1 MPWCP
6 KCRQEFQNERTVCPD
21 CSEPLVEEQ
30 EVELVQTEIEFFAE
44 VEVKKFLA
52 FLEYSNIQ
60 DAKCEKDATLDIL
73 HILCKEEDV
82 AEVNKLFAA
91 FKSVEEQEVEEEID
105 PEEEVE
111 EESDVSQEE
120 SQKASAPYVKKSV
133 QYQETS
139 STGIMLVVIG
149 VLGLGYVALNYAGT
163 LHLLNGVI
171 PYCLNLVLFCAAM
184 IYGIVSLYQA
194 DKLKGQIEEEETLR
208 KEVLSWLTEQ
218 ITDEFLEK
226 ASDTSLPKEANYLKQ
241 YQAIKDLAIKQYPDI
256 IENFIESIV
265 DEVMNEE

>member
-6 KCRQEFQNERTVCPD
+6 KCRQEFQDGITVCPD
-21 CSEPLVEEQ
+21 CNEPLVEEL
-30 EVELVQTEIEFFAE
+30 EVELVQTEIEFFTE
-44 VEVKKFLA
+44 EEVKKFLA

-60 DAKCEKDATLDIL
+60 DAKCEKDVTLDII

-91 FKSVEEQEVEEEID
+91 FKSVEETEEEQVEDVAIEPD
-105 PEEEVE
+105 ADEDEV
-111 EESDVSQEE
+111 SKTST
-120 SQKASAPYVKKSV
+120 PYVKKSV
-133 QYQETS
+133 QYQETF

-149 VLGLGYVALNYAGT
+149 ILGLIYVALNYAGT

-171 PYCLNLVLFCAAM
+171 PYCLNLILFAAAI

-208 KEVLSWLTEQ
+208 NEILSWLTEQ
-218 ITDEFLEK
+218 VTDEFLEK

-241 YQAIKDLAIKQYPDI
+241 YQAVKNLAIKQYPDTA
-256 IENFIESIV
+256 ENFIESIV
-265 DEVMNEE
+265 EEVMNEE

>member
-6 KCRQEFQNERTVCPD
+6 KCRQEFQDEITVCPD
-21 CSEPLVEEQ
+21 CNEPLVEEL
-30 EVELVQTEIEFFAE
+30 EVELVQTEIEFFTE
-44 VEVKKFLA
+44 EEVKKFLA

-60 DAKCEKDATLDIL
+60 DAKCEKDATLDII

-82 AEVNKLFAA
+82 AEVSKLFAA
-91 FKSVEEQEVEEEID
+91 FKSVEETEAEEGQIEDAAIEPDTDEEEFSK
-105 PEEEVE
+105 PSV
-111 EESDVSQEE
+111 
-120 SQKASAPYVKKSV
+120 PYVKKSV

-149 VLGLGYVALNYAGT
+149 ILGLVYVALNYAGA

-171 PYCLNLVLFCAAM
+171 PYCLNLVLFAAAI

-194 DKLKGQIEEEETLR
+194 DKLKGQIEEEEALR
-208 KEVLSWLTEQ
+208 SEILSWLTEQ
-218 ITDEFLEK
+218 VTDEFLEN
-226 ASDTSLPKEANYLKQ
+226 ASDASLPKEANYLKQ
-241 YQAIKDLAIKQYPDI
+241 YQAVKNLAIKQYPDI

-265 DEVMNEE
+265 EEVMNEE